1 MSVGQTVQ
9 CGVTRAW
16 EAGCTER
23 ERERER
29 EEERKREG
37 ARLASRDA
45 VAGGIWG
52 SGVWQ
57 TVEQRV

>member
-1 MSVGQTVQ
+1 MWRDTGVGGRVH
-9 CGVTRAW
+9 RA
-16 EAGCTER
+16 R